1 MRVHENSRFRNIAT
15 LAAVGVLSGVIVAA
29 AAFPLAAASG
39 LVAKAGAASFDEL
52 PASFTVKQ
60 APQATQVFARDG
72 KTPLATFYDENRKD
86 VPLSAIAPTVPQ
98 ALVAAEDQSFYR
110 HNGVDVRGLA
120 RAVVVNKA
128 TGAQQGGSTL
138 TMQLVRMLATYSAT
152 DPQQVVDATEK
163 STARKIKESRQALAL
178 DKELGK
184 NGVLERYL
192 NLAPY
197 GHSTYGIYAASMYY
211 FGKTPDKLNLSESA
225 LLAGV
230 IRAPSVY
237 DPMDP
242 GQRPQTL
249 DRRDWVLDQMVK
261 TGAITAA
268 QAAEA
273 KTAELTFV
281 GKSPSNGCTTTRPND
296 WGFFCDYFQRWWL
309 EQEEF
314 GSTTYDRER
323 RLRGGGYRV
332 VTSLDPA
339 VQKAAMTNVTERLG
353 VENKEALMVAAVEP
367 GTGRVRALATN
378 RIFGIDDPAKPRNKP
393 HSNPTEAAR
402 GVRGTYPITTNP
414 LITGGGGVHGYQA
427 GSTFKIFPAVAALQ
441 QGFPLATEIN
451 APQVYRSGYYAPQ
464 GQPGSCSDVPRYCP
478 TNDNS
483 SMAGLHDMW
492 SAFGRSVNTYFVPLE
507 EQAGAYN
514 TIQAAKALGI
524 RFLAP
529 SEAAH
534 AADKEQAD
542 SWGSFTLGVS
552 ATTPLDLANAYATL
566 AADGMHCEP
575 TPIEEIVDFSG
586 QKVTVGDPR
595 CDRAVST
602 EVARGAIDIA
612 RCPVGD
618 QSAFGKCRG
627 ATAGGV
633 RGVVG
638 HPVAGKTGTTD
649 GNRTASLVVTTTT
662 LAVAG
667 IMADPDWPETP
678 ENMDHNK
685 INPAVYETLA
695 DAMKGKPTKDF
706 PAPSRETVY
715 GNQKTIPSVVCDSV
729 EDATATLEE
738 AGFKVKVDS
747 LPVSSRCAAGT
758 VASMTPSGRG
768 PAGATV
774 TLRVSNGVPPASV
787 STPSSRAEPTDRERD
802 DDRDG
807 GGGRGNGGDRGTGTG
822 GTGTTGDRNPV
833 EELLDRIL
841 R

>member
-1 MRVHENSRFRNIAT
+1 MHAHENSRFRNIAT

-39 LVAKAGAASFDEL
+39 LIAKAGAISFDEL

-86 VPLSAIAPTVPQ
+86 VPLSAMAPTMAQ

-110 HNGVDVRGLA
+110 HNGVDVRGLT
-120 RAVVVNKA
+120 RAVVVNKT

-138 TMQLVRMLATYSAT
+138 DMQLVRMLATYSAT
-152 DPQQVVDATEK
+152 EPQQVVDATEK
-163 STARKIKESRQALAL
+163 STSRKIKESRQALAL

-184 NGVLERYL
+184 NGVIERYL
-192 NLAPY
+192 NMAPF
-197 GHSTYGIYAASMYY
+197 GHSTYGVYAASSYY
-211 FGKTPDKLNLSESA
+211 FGKTPDKLTLSESA

-237 DPMDP
+237 DPMDE

-249 DRRDWVLDQMVK
+249 ERRDWVLDQMVK
-261 TGAITAA
+261 TGAISAA
-268 QAAEA
+268 QATEA
-273 KTAELTFV
+273 KQVELKFV
-281 GKSPSNGCTTTRPND
+281 GKTPSNGCTATTPND
-296 WGFFCDYFQRWWL
+296 FGFFCDYFQRWWL
-309 EQEEF
+309 EQEAF

-339 VQKAAMTNVTERLG
+339 VQKAAHKNVTEQLSVNR
-353 VENKEALMVAAVEP
+353 KEALMVAAVEP

-378 RIFGIDDPAKPRNKP
+378 RTFGIDSSSNPKNKP
-393 HSNPTEAAR
+393 HSNPAEAER
-402 GVRGTYPITTNP
+402 GVRGTYPVTANP
-414 LITGGGGVHGYQA
+414 LITGGGGVNGYQA
-427 GSTFKIFPAVAALQ
+427 GSTFKIFAAVAALQ
-441 QGFPLATEIN
+441 KGMPLATEIN
-451 APQVYRSGYYAPQ
+451 AQQVYRSGYYAPQ
-464 GQPGSCSDVPRYCP
+464 GEPGSCSDIPRYCP

-483 SMAGLHDMW
+483 RMAGRHDMW
-492 SAFGRSVNTYFVPLE
+492 SAFGQSVNTYFVPLE

-534 AADKEQAD
+534 AADKAAAD
-542 SWGSFTLGVS
+542 TWGSFTLGVS

-566 AADGMHCEP
+566 AADGKHCQP
-575 TPIEEIVDFSG
+575 TPVEQIVDFEG
-586 QKVTVGDPR
+586 AKIDVGNPR
-595 CDRAVST
+595 CDQAVPT

-618 QSAFGKCRG
+618 KSAFGQCRG
-627 ATAGGV
+627 STAGEV
-633 RGVVG
+633 RDIVD

-649 GNRTASLVVTTTT
+649 SDRTASLVVTTTT

-678 ENMDHNK
+678 ENMDHDK

-695 DAMKGKPTKDF
+695 DAMKGKPSVDF
-706 PAPSRETVY
+706 PAPSRNTAY
-715 GNQKTIPSVVCDSV
+715 GNQKTIPDVSCDSV
-729 EDATATLEE
+729 DEARNRLRE
-738 AGFKVKVDS
+738 AGFEVKVDEARVPS
-747 LPVSSRCAAGT
+747 NCPEGT
-758 VASMTPSGRG
+758 VAYSDPNRRSVE
-768 PAGATV
+768 GATV
-774 TLRVSNGVPPASV
+774 TLKISGGRPATNPSNEPTNPNGNNAPPA
-787 STPSSRAEPTDRERD
+787 
-802 DDRDG
+802 DG
-807 GGGRGNGGDRGTGTG
+807 NRPGD
-822 GTGTTGDRNPV
+822 NI
-833 EELLDRIL
+833 LDGIFN
-841 R
+841 

>member
-1 MRVHENSRFRNIAT
+1 MHVHENSRFRNIAT

-39 LVAKAGAASFDEL
+39 LVAKAGAVSFDEL
-52 PASFTVKQ
+52 PASFTVAQ
-60 APQATQVFARDG
+60 VPQATQVFARDG
-72 KTPLATFYDENRKD
+72 KTPLATFYDENRKN
-86 VPLSAIAPTVPQ
+86 VPLSAIAATVPQ

-152 DPQQVVDATEK
+152 DPQQVVEATEK
-163 STARKIKESRQALAL
+163 STSRKIKESRQALAL

-184 NGVLERYL
+184 DGVLERYL
-192 NLAPY
+192 NLAPF
-197 GHSTYGIYAASMYY
+197 GHSTYGIYAASTYY
-211 FGKTPDKLNLSESA
+211 FGKTPDKLDLSESA
-225 LLAGV
+225 LLAGI
-230 IRAPSVY
+230 IRAPSLY

-242 GQRPQTL
+242 AQRPQTIE
-249 DRRDWVLDQMVK
+249 RRDWVLDQMVK
-261 TGAITAA
+261 TGAATPE
-268 QAAEA
+268 QAAAA
-273 KTAELTFV
+273 KAAEPTFV
-281 GKSPSNGCTTTRPND
+281 GKSPNNGCTTAKPND

-309 EQEEF
+309 DQEAF

-323 RLRGGGYRV
+323 RLRGGGYKV

-339 VQKAAMTNVTERLG
+339 VQKAAHKNVDEQLG
-353 VENKEALMVAAVEP
+353 VNNREALMVAAVEP

-378 RIFGIDDPAKPRNKP
+378 RTFGIDDPANPKNKP
-393 HSNPTEAAR
+393 HSNPAEASR

-414 LITGGGGVHGYQA
+414 LITGGGGVNGYQA
-427 GSTFKIFPAVAALQ
+427 GSTFKIFAAVAALQ

-451 APQVYRSGYYAPQ
+451 AQQVYRSGYYAPA
-464 GQPGSCSDVPRYCP
+464 GEPGSCKDVPRYCP
-478 TNDNS
+478 TNDNAG
-483 SMAGLHDMW
+483 MAGTHDMW

-514 TIQAAKALGI
+514 TIKAAQALGI

-542 SWGSFTLGVS
+542 TWGSFTLGVS

-566 AADGMHCEP
+566 AADGMHCTP
-575 TPIEEIVDFSG
+575 TPVEQIIDFSG
-586 QKVTVGDPR
+586 AKLDAAKPA

-627 ATAGGV
+627 ATANGV
-633 RGVVG
+633 AGVVD

-649 GNRTASLVVTTTT
+649 SDRTASLVVTTTT

-685 INPAVYETLA
+685 INPAVYGTLA
-695 DAMKGKPTKDF
+695 DAMKGKPSKNF
-706 PAPSRETVY
+706 PAPSQDTAY
-715 GNQKTIPSVVCDSV
+715 GNQKSIPDVACDSV
-729 EDATATLEE
+729 DSATAALQE

-747 LPVSSRCAAGT
+747 LPVPSPCAEGT
-758 VASMTPSGRG
+758 VASTDPSRRSVE
-768 PAGATV
+768 GATV
-774 TLRVSNGVPPASV
+774 TVRVSSGPP
-787 STPSSRAEPTDRERD
+787 PS
-802 DDRDG
+802 
-807 GGGRGNGGDRGTGTG
+807 TGTPPPTTTDDG
-822 GTGTTGDRNPV
+822 AGTPTGPTTVNPEDDGATTDGERGPV
-833 EELLDRIL
+833 NGFLDDL
-841 R
+841 FG

>member
-1 MRVHENSRFRNIAT
+1 MQAHENSRFRNIAT

-39 LVAKAGAASFDEL
+39 LIAKAGAVSFDEL

-60 APQATQVFARDG
+60 APQATQIFARDG
-72 KTPLATFYDENRKD
+72 RTPLATFYDENRKD
-86 VPLSAIAPTVPQ
+86 IPLSAIAPTVPQ
-98 ALVAAEDQSFYR
+98 ALVAAEDQAFYR

-152 DPQQVVDATEK
+152 DPQQVVEATEK
-163 STARKIKESRQALAL
+163 STSRKIKESRQALAL

-197 GHSTYGIYAASMYY
+197 GHSTYGIYAASTYY

-237 DPMDP
+237 DPLDD

-249 DRRDWVLDQMVK
+249 ERRDWVLDQMVK
-261 TGAITAA
+261 TGAIKPA

-273 KTAELTFV
+273 KKVELTFV
-281 GKSPSNGCTTTRPND
+281 GKSPNNGCTATRPND
-296 WGFFCDYFQRWWL
+296 YGFFCDYFQRWWL
-309 EQEEF
+309 DQEAF

-332 VTSLDPA
+332 ITSLDPV
-339 VQKAAMTNVTERLG
+339 VQKAAQKNVTDQLS
-353 VENKEALMVAAVEP
+353 VNHKEALMVAAVEP

-378 RIFGIDDPAKPRNKP
+378 RIFGIDNAAKPTNKP
-393 HSNPTEAAR
+393 HSNPAEAER
-402 GVRGTYPITTNP
+402 GVRGTYPMTTNP
-414 LITGGGGVHGYQA
+414 LITGGGGVNGYQA
-427 GSTFKIFPAVAALQ
+427 GSTFKMFAAVAALQ
-441 QGFPLATEIN
+441 KGMPLATEIQ
-451 APQVYRSGYYAPQ
+451 AQQVYRSGYYAPQ
-464 GQPGSCSDVPRYCP
+464 GEPGSCSDIPRYCP

-492 SAFGRSVNTYFVPLE
+492 SAFGASVNTYFVPLE

-534 AADKEQAD
+534 AADKAQAD
-542 SWGSFTLGVS
+542 TWGSFTLGVS

-566 AADGMHCEP
+566 AADGSHCEP
-575 TPIEEIVDFSG
+575 TPVEQIVDFSG
-586 QKVTVGDPR
+586 AKIDVGAPN
-595 CDRAVST
+595 CNRAVST
-602 EVARGAIDIA
+602 EVARAAIDMA

-618 QSAFGKCRG
+618 QSAFDECKG
-627 ATAGGV
+627 ATA
-633 RGVVG
+633 RGVHDVVD

-649 GNRTASLVVTTTT
+649 SNRTASLVVTTTS

-667 IMADPDWPETP
+667 IMADPDFPETP
-678 ENMDHNK
+678 ESMDHNK

-695 DAMKGKPTKDF
+695 DAMKGKPKVDF
-706 PAPSRETVY
+706 PAPSRDTAY
-715 GNQKTIPSVVCDSV
+715 GNQKTIPSVSCDSV
-729 EDATATLEE
+729 DTARNRLQE
-738 AGFKVKVDS
+738 AGFEVKVDS
-747 LPVSSRCAAGT
+747 VPVPSNCAQGT
-758 VASMTPSGRG
+758 VAYSEPNRRSVE
-768 PAGATV
+768 GATI
-774 TLRVSNGVPPASV
+774 TLKISSGPPRNKP
-787 STPSSRAEPTDRERD
+787 TKEPDP
-802 DDRDG
+802 G
-807 GGGRGNGGDRGTGTG
+807 
-822 GTGTTGDRNPV
+822 TGDRPNGTNPTGD
-833 EELLDRIL
+833 LLNHIFPGN
-841 R
+841 

>member
-1 MRVHENSRFRNIAT
+1 MHVHENSRFRNIAT
-15 LAAVGVLSGVIVAA
+15 LALVGVLSGVIVAA

-39 LVAKAGAASFDEL
+39 LIAKAGAISFDEL

-60 APQATQVFARDG
+60 APQATQVLARDG
-72 KTPLATFYDENRKD
+72 KTPLATFFDENRKD
-86 VPLSAIAPTVPQ
+86 VPLTAIAPTVAQ
-98 ALVAAEDQSFYR
+98 ALVAAEDQAFYR

-152 DPQQVVDATEK
+152 DPQQVVEATEK
-163 STARKIKESRQALAL
+163 STSRKIKESRQALAL

-184 NGVLERYL
+184 KGVIERYL

-211 FGKTPDKLNLSESA
+211 FGKTPDKLSLSESA

-237 DPMDP
+237 DPMDE
-242 GQRPQTL
+242 GQRPQTME
-249 DRRDWVLDQMVK
+249 RRDWVLDQMVK
-261 TGAITAA
+261 TGAITTA
-268 QAAEA
+268 QATAA
-273 KTAELTFV
+273 KAVELKFV
-281 GKSPSNGCTTTRPND
+281 GKTPSNGCTATKPNNY
-296 WGFFCDYFQRWWL
+296 GFFCDYFQRWWL
-309 EQEEF
+309 QQEAF

-332 VTSLDPA
+332 ITSLDPVA
-339 VQKAAMTNVTERLG
+339 QNAAFKNVTDQLG
-353 VENKEALMVAAVEP
+353 VNHKEALMVAAVEP
-367 GTGRVRALATN
+367 GTGKVRALATN
-378 RIFGIDDPAKPRNKP
+378 RTFGIDGGSKPKNKP
-393 HSNPTEAAR
+393 HSNPAEAER

-414 LITGGGGVHGYQA
+414 LITGGGGVQGYQA
-427 GSTFKIFPAVAALQ
+427 GSTFKIFAAVAALQ
-441 QGFPLATEIN
+441 KGMPLATEMN

-464 GQPGSCSDVPRYCP
+464 GEPGSCSDIPRYCP

-483 SMAGLHDMW
+483 SMAGQHDMW
-492 SAFGRSVNTYFVPLE
+492 SAFGASVNTYFVPLE

-529 SEAAH
+529 SEAEH
-534 AADKEQAD
+534 AANKEQAD
-542 SWGSFTLGVS
+542 TWGSFVLGVS

-566 AADGMHCEP
+566 AADGSHCDP
-575 TPIEEIVDFSG
+575 TPVEQIFDFEG
-586 QKVTVGDPR
+586 GKIDAGAPH
-595 CDRAVST
+595 CDKAVST
-602 EVARGAIDIA
+602 EVARGAIDMA

-618 QSAFGKCRG
+618 QSAFDQCRG
-627 ATAGGV
+627 ATARTV
-633 RGVVG
+633 RDEVG

-649 GNRTASLVVTTTT
+649 SNRTASLVVTTTT

-695 DAMKGKPTKDF
+695 DAMKGKPKVDF
-706 PAPSRETVY
+706 PAPARSTAY
-715 GNQKTIPSVVCDSV
+715 GDQKTIPNVSCRSV
-729 EDATATLEE
+729 EDARNTLEE
-738 AGFKVKVDS
+738 AGFNVKVDDIQ
-747 LPVSSRCAAGT
+747 VSSNCPQGS
-758 VASMTPSGRG
+758 VAYSEPNRRSVE
-768 PAGATV
+768 GATI
-774 TLRVSNGVPPASV
+774 TLKISAGSPPPNRPSNGP
-787 STPSSRAEPTDRERD
+787 DGQD
-802 DDRDG
+802 D
-807 GGGRGNGGDRGTGTG
+807 GDQPNN
-822 GTGTTGDRNPV
+822 DISPDNV
-833 EELLDRIL
+833 IDRIFN
-841 R
+841 